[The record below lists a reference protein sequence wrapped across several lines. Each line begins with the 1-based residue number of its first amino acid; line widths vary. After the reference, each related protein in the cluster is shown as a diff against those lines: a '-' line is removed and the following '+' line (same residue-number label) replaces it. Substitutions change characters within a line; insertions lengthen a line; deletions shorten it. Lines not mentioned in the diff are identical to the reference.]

1 MTKVTLTDL
10 AMIKLE
16 ELVAM
21 FNAMGATSFPAAV
34 LTHTLP
40 AEGIKMVHEYR
51 KVAVKRGIVKAC
63 VKTPDGSLNF
73 IL

>member
-21 FNAMGATSFPAAV
+21 FKAMGATTMPAAV

-40 AEGIKMVHEYR
+40 AEGITMHHSYR
-51 KVAVKRGIVKAC
+51 SVAVKRSIVKDC

-73 IL
+73 VL